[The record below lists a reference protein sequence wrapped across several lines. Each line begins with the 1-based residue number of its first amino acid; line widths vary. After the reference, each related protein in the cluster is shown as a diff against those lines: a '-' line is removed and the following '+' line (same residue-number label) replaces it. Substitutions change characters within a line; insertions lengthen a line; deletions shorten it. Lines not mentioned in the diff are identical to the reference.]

1 MLDRA
6 EYRRL
11 SCPSSAAGVAGEAL
25 GVDFF
30 RENKPLDFFVVAD
43 DTGAAQK
50 YVRIGIAKGRL
61 ANPLLALLKGDRQ
74 CFLKVSS
81 MWK

>member
-1 MLDRA
+1 MFDRA

-30 RENKPLDFFVVAD
+30 SENKPLDFFVAAD

-50 YVRIGIAKGRL
+50 YVRNGIAEGRL
-61 ANPLLALLKGDRQ
+61 ANPLFAFLKGDRQ
-74 CFLKVSS
+74 CFLTVRS